1 MPAARQKRNTPAPN
15 PAFRSRRSATG
26 HARPRT
32 RQQPSTGRASAD
44 VVSVSD
50 FEALA
55 KRRLSEMTL
64 ALINGGAADEL
75 TVAWNRTAFDQIRLR
90 PRVLVDVSRLDC
102 QISLLG
108 LTLPHPILLAPAA
121 YHRMV
126 HPEGEIAT
134 AQGASE
140 SGSLFVVSSASN
152 TRIHPI
158 ARASQS
164 PLWFQMYVQSDRGF
178 VTDVIQEVEDAGCRA
193 LVVTVDAP
201 VVGPRY
207 RQIRSGFKLPPGLE
221 LPYMEDVNRGR
232 DSLMRGGNTR
242 MTWKE
247 IEWVKSV
254 TKLPVILKGI
264 LDPADARL
272 AVDAGVAGIIV
283 SNHGGRMLD
292 TAPATISVLEQVTQ
306 AVGEQLPVLM
316 DGGIRRGTDIVKA
329 LALGARAVLIGRPY
343 LHGLAVA
350 GAAGVAQVVGML
362 KDELEQAM
370 ALTGRPSIRQID
382 RSVLWD

>member
-1 MPAARQKRNTPAPN
+1 MPALRHKGKPFTPP
-15 PAFRSRRSATG
+15 PVLRRRRSVPD
-26 HARPRT
+26 R
-32 RQQPSTGRASAD
+32 GRRSGPQKAFSQRLLSSL
-44 VVSVSD
+44 VSVSD

-55 KRRLSEMTL
+55 RRRLPEMVL
-64 ALINGGAADEL
+64 ALIDGGAADEL
-75 TVAWNRTAFDQIRLR
+75 TVGWNRSAFDRIRLR
-90 PRVLVDVSRLDC
+90 PRVLVDVSQIDS

-121 YHRMV
+121 YHRMI
-126 HPEGEIAT
+126 HPEGEVAT
-134 AQGASE
+134 AQGASA

-152 TRIHPI
+152 TRIHAI
-158 ARASQS
+158 ARSCS
-164 PLWFQMYVQSDRGF
+164 TPLWFQMYVQSDRRF

-207 RQIRSGFKLPPGLE
+207 RQIRARFKLPAGLE

-232 DSLMRGGNTR
+232 DSIMRGGNTR
-242 MTWKE
+242 MTWRE
-247 IEWVKSV
+247 IEWLKSV
-254 TKLPVILKGI
+254 TRLPVILKGI

-292 TAPATISVLEQVTQ
+292 TAPAAISVLDRVTQ
-306 AVGEQLPVLM
+306 SVGDELPVLM
-316 DGGIRRGTDIVKA
+316 DGGIRRGTDILKA
-329 LALGARAVLIGRPY
+329 LALGARAVLVGRPY

-350 GAAGVAQVVGML
+350 GAAGVERVVAML
-362 KDELEQAM
+362 RDELEQAM
-370 ALTGRPSIRQID
+370 ALTGRPAIRLID

>member
-1 MPAARQKRNTPAPN
+1 M
-15 PAFRSRRSATG
+15 
-26 HARPRT
+26 
-32 RQQPSTGRASAD
+32 
-44 VVSVSD
+44 SVSD
-50 FEALA
+50 FEVLA
-55 KRRLSEMTL
+55 NQRLPEMTL

-75 TVAWNRTAFDQIRLR
+75 TVAWNRSAFDRIRLR

-121 YHRMV
+121 YHRMI
-126 HPEGEIAT
+126 HAEGEIAT
-134 AQGASE
+134 AQGASQ

-158 ARASQS
+158 ARASRA

-207 RQIRSGFKLPPGLE
+207 RQIRSGFKLPAGLE

-232 DSLMRGGNTR
+232 DSIMRGGNTR

-247 IEWVKSV
+247 IE
-254 TKLPVILKGI
+254 
-264 LDPADARL
+264 
-272 AVDAGVAGIIV
+272 
-283 SNHGGRMLD
+283 
-292 TAPATISVLEQVTQ
+292 
-306 AVGEQLPVLM
+306 
-316 DGGIRRGTDIVKA
+316 
-329 LALGARAVLIGRPY
+329 
-343 LHGLAVA
+343 
-350 GAAGVAQVVGML
+350 
-362 KDELEQAM
+362 
-370 ALTGRPSIRQID
+370 
-382 RSVLWD
+382 